1 MEIDRLEVVAEVEA
15 AFTAYEDALVR
26 NDRDAILAWFWD
38 AEKTVRFGISD
49 RQHGA
54 DELRAWRAAQPP
66 VPAGRRLTET
76 TITTFGPDYAMV
88 TTLFTYPSGA
98 ALGRQSQTWVRFP
111 AGWRVVSAHVSELPV
126 PAPGALSPAR
136 VIMHRGPRA
145 HSGGD

>member
-1 MEIDRLEVVAEVEA
+1 MEIDLPDVVAQVEA
-15 AFTAYEDALVR
+15 AFTAYEEALVR
-26 NDRDAILAWFWD
+26 DDRNAILAWFWD
-38 AEKTVRFGISD
+38 AEKTVRFGIAD

-66 VPAGRRLTET
+66 VPAGRHLTET
-76 TITTFGPDYAMV
+76 TITTFGADYAVV

-126 PAPGALSPAR
+126 PAPAVLTAVRS
-136 VIMHRGPRA
+136 